1 MAKTVE
7 AHRAREMGWAEMGWD
22 GVRRMGCDGMGW
34 EDGMGR
40 VGWHAMRTL
49 GVVLVMLGW
58 YGLYW
63 GGIGMQMGMGMRKDG
78 HALSRGHMG

>member
-1 MAKTVE
+1 MAKTVG

-40 VGWHAMRTL
+40 VGWHAMRKH
-49 GVVLVMLGW
+49 GVG
-58 YGLYW
+58 
-63 GGIGMQMGMGMRKDG
+63 
-78 HALSRGHMG
+78 